1 MKFSGKNL
9 KKIRK
14 SSFNRTLRRIRGS
27 STFLK
32 KGEVRMSKANS
43 SQNSKTLP
51 SSKMTTKVSNLRSKK
66 FLLKK
71 RILSRTNRSL
81 KLSYRASK
89 KVTRLDSLK
98 KVSKRSRPTSNL
110 SKRKFL
116 PMLIQLAKMRFRL
129 SRMKLKSVKSSK
141 SSILNLKK
149 WRISQK

>member
-1 MKFSGKNL
+1 MKFSGKNP

-14 SSFNRTLRRIRGS
+14 FSFNRTLRRTRGR

-32 KGEVRMSKANS
+32 RGEVRMSKANS
-43 SQNSKTLP
+43 SSSSKTLP
-51 SSKMTTKVSNLRSKK
+51 SSKMTTKVSNLRSMK
-66 FLLKK
+66 FQSNS

-81 KLSYRASK
+81 KLSSKASK
-89 KVTRLDSLK
+89 KVTRLGSLK
-98 KVSKRSRPTSNL
+98 KVSKRSKPTLNK

-141 SSILNLKK
+141 N
-149 WRISQK
+149 